1 VAPISAAAS
10 SSTKLTVRTLT
21 DGGQQPLEIAHAIAD
36 WLGEARESLE
46 LAQYDF
52 HLASETA
59 AVVAGA
65 IREASARGVAV
76 RIVYNVDHRN
86 PIPVPPPPEPD
97 VALIESLG
105 VPSKGSA
112 GVPDLMH
119 HKFVIRDRQAV
130 WSGSMNW
137 TDDSWSRQEN
147 VILTVESPELA
158 AAFLEDFEQLWD
170 KDLIEQTGFVPPK
183 RLNVDGLL
191 VRPWF
196 APGFGEDLSARI
208 AGAIGRSKRQVRICS
223 PVITAAPV
231 LATLAQLVAEGKL
244 DVAGCLD
251 APQVQGVVY
260 QWHENGNVAWKLPL
274 LERVLTGEFTGKPST
289 PYGLGTVHDFMHAKI
304 VVADD
309 VVFAGS
315 FNLSRSGEQNAE
327 NVLEIH
333 DPELAEQLS
342 AYVDEVR
349 HRYPRIQLPA

>member
-36 WLGEARESLE
+36 WLGQARKSLE

-52 HLASETA
+52 NLGPETA

-65 IREASARGVAV
+65 IRDAAARGVAV
-76 RIVYNVDHRN
+76 RIIYNVDHRY

-97 VALIESLG
+97 VELIKTLG
-105 VPSKGSA
+105 VPSKAVG

-119 HKFVIRDRQAV
+119 HKFVVRDQQTV
-130 WSGSMNW
+130 WTGSMNW

-147 VILTVESPELA
+147 VLLTVESPELA
-158 AAFLEDFEQLWD
+158 ESFVEDFDQLWS
-170 KDLIEQTGFVPPK
+170 KDLVEETGFVPPR
-183 RLNVDGLL
+183 RLHVDGLL

-196 APGFGEDLSARI
+196 TPGYGEDLSARI
-208 AGAIGRSKRQVRICS
+208 AREIARAKRRVRICS

-231 LATLAQLVAEGKL
+231 LATLAQVVSEGKL

-251 APQVQGVVY
+251 APQIQGVVY

-274 LERVLTGEFTGKPST
+274 LERVLAAEFTGKPST
-289 PYGLGTVHDFMHAKI
+289 PYGAGTVHDYMHAKI

-309 VVFAGS
+309 VVFTGS

-333 DPELAEQLS
+333 DPELAVHLS

-349 HRYPRIQLPA
+349 RLYPPIRLAG

>member
-21 DGGQQPLEIAHAIAD
+21 DGGQQPLEIARAIAD

-46 LAQYDF
+46 VAQYDF
-52 HLASETA
+52 HLAPETA
-59 AVVAGA
+59 AVVTGA

-76 RIVYNVDHRN
+76 RIIYNVDHRN

-105 VPSKGSA
+105 VPSKASA

-130 WSGSMNW
+130 WSGSTNW

-158 AAFLEDFEQLWD
+158 AAFLEDFEQLWG
-170 KDLIEQTGFVPPK
+170 KDLIEETGFVPPK
-183 RLNVDGLL
+183 RLQVDGLL

-274 LERVLTGEFTGKPST
+274 LERVLTGEFSGKSST

-309 VVFAGS
+309 VVFTGS

-349 HRYPRIQLPA
+349 GRYPRIQLAA